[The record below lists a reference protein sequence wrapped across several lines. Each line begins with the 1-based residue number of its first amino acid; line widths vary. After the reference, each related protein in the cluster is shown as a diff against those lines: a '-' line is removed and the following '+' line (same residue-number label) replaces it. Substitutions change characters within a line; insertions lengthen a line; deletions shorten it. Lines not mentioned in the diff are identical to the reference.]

1 MNVNKLAEKIIN
13 ETNRK
18 DYQHVVYEVVDYL
31 YLNGYL
37 EDRASLLKK
46 QSKQEQIN
54 AMLDVLEDISKF
66 PYSPSQLV
74 PWNHILVEINKKIT
88 EIKALNAP
96 EPKGMPDK
104 VREWDF
110 TKSAPDE

>member
-1 MNVNKLAEKIIN
+1 MRDELGMLLILYSRNNGDYIQDYEFDSLITSL
-13 ETNRK
+13 ETFIT
-18 DYQHVVYEVVDYL
+18 
-31 YLNGYL
+31 
-37 EDRASLLKK
+37 SLLKK

-96 EPKGMPDK
+96 
-104 VREWDF
+104 
-110 TKSAPDE
+110 DE

>member
-1 MNVNKLAEKIIN
+1 MTWQEELEVLAETKFFKSSIN
-13 ETNRK
+13 DLHDTTHK
-18 DYQHVVYEVVDYL
+18 FVSFDKL
-31 YLNGYL
+31 TPFIT
-37 EDRASLLKK
+37 SLLKK

-96 EPKGMPDK
+96 EPK
-104 VREWDF
+104 E
-110 TKSAPDE
+110 

>member
-1 MNVNKLAEKIIN
+1 MTWQEELKVKLHQYSIWKNKKEGDCPELVTE
-13 ETNRK
+13 ETI
-18 DYQHVVYEVVDYL
+18 
-31 YLNGYL
+31 LNIVT
-37 EDRASLLKK
+37 SLLKK

-96 EPKGMPDK
+96 EP
-104 VREWDF
+104 
-110 TKSAPDE
+110 